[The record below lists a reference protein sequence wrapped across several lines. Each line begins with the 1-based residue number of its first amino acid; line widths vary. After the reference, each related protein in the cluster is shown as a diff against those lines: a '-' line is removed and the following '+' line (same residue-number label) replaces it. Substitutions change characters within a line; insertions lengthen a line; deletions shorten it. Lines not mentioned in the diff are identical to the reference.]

1 MNTDAQ
7 TVNDTE
13 DDLDT
18 ELDKA
23 DSSSQSL
30 QDLLKQKNELRA
42 VATESIERLI
52 GKQKFNRKDIVRSF
66 CKLRDYLDFVD
77 SFQELILNDLQIID
91 GRFRG
96 LEENLF
102 KIGQQQSIVTAAL
115 KEKSVLTDDD
125 MLSAWETI
133 VKPTLQSKIAEMQ
146 KASAVNDVPL
156 TTAAVPEVVADVPTS
171 PTETL

>member
-7 TVNDTE
+7 TVEDTE

-18 ELDKA
+18 ELNKA
-23 DSSSQSL
+23 DNTGASL
-30 QDLLKQKNELRA
+30 QDLLKQKNELRD
-42 VATESIERLI
+42 VAAESIERMI

-66 CKLRDYLDFVD
+66 CKIKDYLDFVD

-115 KEKSVLTDDD
+115 KEKKVLSDDD

-133 VKPTLQSKIAEMQ
+133 VKPALEGKIAEM
-146 KASAVNDVPL
+146 KKVSEATDAPL
-156 TTAAVPEVVADVPTS
+156 TTAAVPESTDDVPTA
-171 PTETL
+171 PTETT